1 MSFEDGVRRE
11 GKRYICQVAGYLLRN
26 APDFNPGGTGF
37 NGPFNQWFTRTF
49 CNRPPTP
56 DEDDIPPTCEGVD
69 YDVAFTECSTDFGE
83 NPPIG
88 VERCFSG
95 TARVRGPIFRIG
107 YDFAGVVGVGP
118 YTLVIEHRQPGSTT
132 GVRKT
137 AIGGTNNPDAGALRY
152 TIHSITPVG
161 AEPPSCTGIVPRY
174 DPDPGRFNFPDDFT
188 YTDDNGIDINIPVI
202 VAVGQV
208 FVDINGQVNVP
219 INIDFRPALNVDANF
234 NFDIDVNFPVG
245 GGEPTIRG
253 PGGGGQPPSQPPP
266 RPPGNDDFDPVA
278 PPPAPPEGAEPEEKE
293 EKPDD
298 EDALIRAVLVT
309 VTDIADGVQ
318 IGELGQGANPN
329 VFYPDL
335 GLVQFSIG
343 VGNSAIGWTD
353 DLRVK
358 NRRHFIPCPWDGG
371 AFAVRGTPRP
381 GVEWILTPIYDRV
394 PAQGGD

>member
-11 GKRYICQVAGYLLRN
+11 GRRYICQVAGYLLRN
-26 APDFNPGGTGF
+26 APGYSPGGTGF

-69 YDVAFTECSTDFGE
+69 YRIDYTICSTDFSE

-88 VERCFSG
+88 VESCSRSQVI
-95 TARVRGPIFRIG
+95 VRGPIFKIEFE
-107 YDFAGVVGVGP
+107 FAGEVGVGP
-118 YTLVIEHRQPGSTT
+118 YRLIVEHRQPMTT
-132 GVRKT
+132 SGIVRT
-137 AIGGTNNPDAGALRY
+137 QMAASNDEDRGALRY
-152 TIHSITPVG
+152 TIHSITPVDP
-161 AEPPSCTGIVPRY
+161 EPPSCTGITPRY
-174 DPDPGRFNFPDDFT
+174 GPDPGRFNFPDDFT
-188 YTDDNGIDINIPVI
+188 YTDDNGIDITIPVI

-234 NFDIDVNFPVG
+234 NFDIDVSFPVG

-309 VTDIADGVQ
+309 VTDIAEGVQ

-343 VGNSAIGWTD
+343 VGDSAIGWTD

-381 GVEWILTPIYDRV
+381 GVEWILTPIYDRA
-394 PAQGGD
+394 PAQGGS